1 MSEPRILLADGLAF
15 PEGPVFAPDGSLWW
29 VEIEGSR
36 IGRLA
41 AGRIERFAIGGRPN
55 GATFDAEGRLWIA
68 DQLLGIRRHD
78 PATGA
83 TETVLDRLDG
93 APLGKP
99 NDLAFD
105 AAGNLIF
112 TCSNDARTEPV
123 GYVCVLRPNGE
134 VAVIAGRLLF
144 PNGLA
149 FSDGGRRLWIAET
162 FAHRVLCGAWD
173 PATARWTADLAHEV
187 GGPIGPD
194 GMAFDDR
201 GRLHVT
207 IFGEGRVRIVDPA
220 VGPIGEIA
228 VPDRRPTNL
237 AFDPSGPLGL
247 VVSEVE
253 RGALWSFPDRRGA
266 APLFD
271 GTVRR

>member
-1 MSEPRILLADGLAF
+1 MTEPCVLLADGLAF
-15 PEGPVFAPDGSLWW
+15 PEGPVFAPDGALWW
-29 VEIEGSR
+29 VEIESGR
-36 IGRLA
+36 IGRRHD
-41 AGRIERFAIGGRPN
+41 GRIERFAIGGRPN
-55 GATFDAEGRLWIA
+55 GAVFDAAGRLWVA
-68 DQLLGIRRHD
+68 DQVLGIRRHD

-83 TETVLDRLDG
+83 TETVLEQIDG
-93 APLGKP
+93 KRLGKP

-134 VAVIAGRLLF
+134 VAVIADRLLF

-149 FSDGGRRLWIAET
+149 FSDEGRRLWLAET
-162 FAHRVLCGAWD
+162 FAHRILAGTWD
-173 PATARWTADLAHEV
+173 PLAARWTLDRTHEV
-187 GGPIGPD
+187 GGPVGPD

-201 GRLHVT
+201 GRLHVA

-220 VGPIGEIA
+220 AGAIGEIA
-228 VPDRRPTNL
+228 VPGRRPTNL
-237 AFDPSGPLGL
+237 AFDPSGDLGL

-271 GTVRR
+271 GTPRR